1 YCVGRLPRFGLVAE
15 KREFKRKTFLM
26 MRDKLIHAARVGFHH
41 LAGFGVHERGVALS
55 GASKSVG
62 AELFVDGKRPGAEN
76 LRKLPAGEAA
86 EQVHLPETILRHDVA
101 LRLGQIFY

>member
-1 YCVGRLPRFGLVAE
+1 ML
-15 KREFKRKTFLM
+15 
-26 MRDKLIHAARVGFHH
+26 RDKLIHAPRVGFHH
-41 LAGFGVHERGVALS
+41 LAGFGVQERGVALS

-62 AELFVDGKRPGAEN
+62 AELFVDGKRSGTQN
-76 LRKLPAGEAA
+76 LRKLPAGDAA